1 MSHKLFVVVVDPAQA
16 LFILLSKRSV
26 VPLPQK
32 QGDLD
37 LNALPCYVDFT
48 LMVFTLFSYQWK
60 K

>member
-26 VPLPQK
+26 VPLPLK

-37 LNALPCYVDFT
+37 LNALPCYIDFT
-48 LMVFTLFSYQWK
+48 AMVFTLLSYQCK